1 MGCDYYIVTALEVF
15 YENTKD
21 FFVIEKEKGYYIEV
35 DGEENM
41 TEEEYD
47 NCEEKYGSNFIE
59 KTKEIYSNGKWV
71 DDIDEINLSF
81 SIEGQILNVSQY
93 HSSRSKEINLNEVKK
108 IVLHQYFEDRY

>member
-1 MGCDYYIVTALEVF
+1 MGCDYYFVTALEVF
-15 YENTKD
+15 YENTQD
-21 FFVIEKEKGYYIEV
+21 FIVIEKEKGYYINVE
-35 DGEENM
+35 GEENM

-71 DDIDEINLSF
+71 DNINEISLSV
-81 SIEGQILNVSQY
+81 SIEDKIINVLEY
-93 HSSRSKEINLNEVKK
+93 HSCRTKEINLNEVKR